1 MDKAGFQFC
10 GETQARGLHA
20 DVPGDVPLEIRLAKP
35 QRAEPPWNRSAGV
48 ISDKQKRTGGARAFD
63 KHGRGVAGG
72 QKSEARVYR
81 ISSNSGQWR
90 CSRFDT

>member
-1 MDKAGFQFC
+1 
-10 GETQARGLHA
+10 
-20 DVPGDVPLEIRLAKP
+20 
-35 QRAEPPWNRSAGV
+35 V